1 MQRYV
6 ISLKYQKVI
15 PFILK
20 YEIIILF
27 LHRIVCFIMTQKNVA
42 ISITIIGL
50 LFVLTYLLLYNRWKH
65 LWALETPR
73 AVYTIKHQID
83 DTLRVVMIGDSWA
96 GMHHEGGLDTLLFHQ
111 LRILI
116 DSPLKVVSSGRGG
129 EKSRGIYRLMFED
142 GQFGT
147 RPLLSE
153 SPDYCIVIAG
163 INDAAANMGAKQ
175 YCYHYR
181 LILDFLLLNH
191 VRPVVI
197 EIPNVNIGY
206 IYRRKPIKD
215 LFADY
220 LKSKMVGCNL
230 YDYNDYREAFLK
242 MLNDCQF
249 MSRIVFVPIKDWN
262 EDGVSI
268 NRKLFLE
275 DQIHLNRKGYE
286 LLDSCIAARIAND
299 YNNR

>member
-20 YEIIILF
+20 YEIIILL
-27 LHRIVCFIMTQKNVA
+27 LHRIVCFI
-42 ISITIIGL
+42 ITIIGL

-73 AVYTIKHQID
+73 AVYTIKRQID

-96 GMHHEGGLDTLLFHQ
+96 GMHHEGGLDTMLFHQ
-111 LRILI
+111 LRVLI
-116 DSPLKVVSSGRGG
+116 NSPLKVVSSGKGG

-147 RPLLSE
+147 RQLLSE

-230 YDYNDYREAFLK
+230 YDYNDYREALLK
-242 MLNDCQF
+242 MLYDCRL
-249 MSRIVFVPIKDWN
+249 MTRIVFVPMKDWN
-262 EDGVSI
+262 GGEVSI
-268 NRKLFLE
+268 NGKLFLE
-275 DQIHLNRKGYE
+275 DQIHLNREGYE
-286 LLDSCIAARIAND
+286 LLDSCIAAAIAND
-299 YNNR
+299 YNKR